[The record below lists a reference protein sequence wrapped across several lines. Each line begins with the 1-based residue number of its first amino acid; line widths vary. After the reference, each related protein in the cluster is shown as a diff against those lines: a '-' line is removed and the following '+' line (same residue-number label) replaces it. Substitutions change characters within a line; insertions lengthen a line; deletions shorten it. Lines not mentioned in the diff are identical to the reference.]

1 VRVASLHRYPVKSL
15 RGTDVPA
22 IDVEPAGPVGDRRWM
37 VLDAAGDTLTA
48 RDHHRMLGVRATS
61 APDGTLTLT
70 AGGRPDLVV
79 PEPVD
84 GELVPVTLSRLDVA
98 RAAGPAADAW
108 LSAAVDRPVRLV
120 WQDDPA
126 RRSVSQA
133 HGGRPGEPLSL
144 ADAGPL
150 LVTTTASMRALNAWI
165 AERELE
171 SHAQRPVAATTG
183 AAPDLPPP
191 LGMERFRPNLVVDGD
206 LDPFVEDGWAGL
218 RVGGVEL
225 RFGEVCDRCVLT
237 TVDPDTLAK
246 GKEPV
251 RTLARHRSWDGR
263 VWFGVRMVPVTT
275 GRVGVGDAVV
285 PL

>member
-1 VRVASLHRYPVKSL
+1 MRVASLHRYPVKSL
-15 RGTDVPA
+15 RGSDVPA

-37 VLDAAGDTLTA
+37 VLDADGDTLTA

-70 AGGRPDLVV
+70 ASGGAGPADLVV

-98 RAAGPAADAW
+98 RAAGPTADAW
-108 LSAAVDRPVRLV
+108 LSAALDRPVRLV

-133 HGGRPGEPLSL
+133 HGGRPGDPLSL

-150 LVTTTASMRALNAWI
+150 LITTTASMRALNAWI
-165 AERELE
+165 TDRELE
-171 SHAQRPVAATTG
+171 SVAATTG
-183 AAPDLPPP
+183 AAPDPPPP
-191 LGMERFRPNLVVDGD
+191 LPMERFRPNLVVDGD
-206 LDPFVEDGWAGL
+206 LEPFVEDGWGGL
-218 RVGGVEL
+218 HVGGVEL
-225 RFGEVCDRCVLT
+225 RFAELCDRCVLT
-237 TVDPDTLAK
+237 TVDPDILAK

-251 RTLARHRSWDGR
+251 RTLARHRSWSGK